1 MEQLLPVMLL
11 KGLIL
16 LPNQEV
22 KIELSNNISKE
33 IIKLASKK
41 YNRKVLVITPHNQI
55 EESPEVQDLPD
66 VGVIGKIKSKIELP
80 NGNIRITLKGETR
93 VKIVMFSNNT
103 ENEDILEASITD
115 IKLPK
120 FDEVEEIETGINKDP
135 SFYLMLKICDTLQI
149 SIFSLLS
156 EEGYE
161 SFILNKLT

>member
-66 VGVIGKIKSKIELP
+66 VGVIGKIKSKIDRLNELYID
-80 NGNIRITLKGETR
+80 GR
-93 VKIVMFSNNT
+93 
-103 ENEDILEASITD
+103 
-115 IKLPK
+115 
-120 FDEVEEIETGINKDP
+120 INKEKYEND
-135 SFYLMLKICDTLQI
+135 YLKYQDLIKNSQNKIKKHNY
-149 SIFSLLS
+149 SH
-156 EEGYE
+156 
-161 SFILNKLT
+161 LNKLLNKDVIKTYNGLNNIEKRAFWGEFIDKIEISKEHFDIYFKAFDN